1 MGDSGQAARNPQRE
15 GRYIM
20 AEHYVCLSFDFDAMT
35 GMVARGMKTPTPV
48 SRGEFGAVAV
58 DRLLPLLARHRI
70 PATWFVPGTVIRT
83 YPDQCR
89 RIVDGGHE
97 IGHHGWSHTP
107 PANLSPDKEEEG
119 LVRGNEAIIEM
130 TGSPASGYRSPSWDL
145 SSVTVDLLLKHGF
158 LYDSSMMGNDH
169 TPYFARR
176 GDVVPDDE
184 PIIFGETTPLI
195 EVPVSWSLDDFP
207 HFEFLRT
214 RDSLMPGL
222 SNARLVLENW
232 IDDFA
237 YMQQTEQ
244 WGVLVY
250 TFHPF
255 VIGRGHRMLILEKL
269 ITQLSERG
277 ATFIT
282 MRDAALRFRERA
294 S

>member
-1 MGDSGQAARNPQRE
+1 
-15 GRYIM
+15 M
-20 AEHYVCLSFDFDAMT
+20 AEHFVCISFDFDAMT
-35 GMVARGMKTPTPV
+35 GMVARGLKTPTPV
-48 SRGEFGAVAV
+48 SRGEFGAIAA
-58 DRLLPLLARHRI
+58 DRLLPLLARHQV
-70 PATWFVPGTVIRT
+70 PSTWFVPGTVIRT
-83 YPDQCR
+83 YPDHCR

-107 PANLSPDKEEEG
+107 PANLTPEKEEEG
-119 LVRGNEAIIEM
+119 LLRGNEAIIEM

-145 SSVTVDLLLKHGF
+145 SSVTIDLLLKHGF
-158 LYDSSMMGNDH
+158 MYDSSMMGHDH
-169 TPYFARR
+169 SPYFARR

-184 PIIFGETTPLI
+184 PIIFGESTSLI

-214 RDSLMPGL
+214 PDTLMPGL

-232 IDDFA
+232 IDDFT

-255 VIGRGHRMLILEKL
+255 VIGRGHRMLLLERL
-269 ITQLSERG
+269 ITQLAERG

-282 MRDAALRFRERA
+282 MREAATRFRERA

>member
-1 MGDSGQAARNPQRE
+1 
-15 GRYIM
+15 M
-20 AEHYVCLSFDFDAMT
+20 AEHFVCITFDFDAMT
-35 GMVARGMKTPTPV
+35 GMVARGLKTPTPV

-58 DRLLPLLARHRI
+58 DRLLPLLARHKV

-83 YPDQCR
+83 YPDHCR

-107 PANLSPDKEEEG
+107 PANLSPEKEEEG

-145 SSVTVDLLLKHGF
+145 SEVTVDLLLKHGF
-158 LYDSSMMGNDH
+158 LYDSSMMGHDH

-184 PIIFGETTPLI
+184 PIVFGEKTPLI

-232 IDDFA
+232 LDDFA
-237 YMQQTEQ
+237 YMQQAEQ

-255 VIGRGHRMLILEKL
+255 VIGRGHRMLVLERL
-269 ITQLSERG
+269 ISQLAERG